1 MKKLNIIMGS
11 GSQQYSNGVFKVL
24 SINKF
29 KAFVR
34 LQKKAIEEFRL
45 FDFEMVNDEIK
56 LSKDFPI
63 DPYHLEEL
71 KSKGIRFKA
80 VDQVKETGG
89 PAYLLIV
96 TGNKLEKMNH
106 LSELIQTLQNT
117 QLNITQD
124 AISKRAKQVVV

>member
-117 QLNITQD
+117 QLNIMQD